1 MISNNLDFEIVN
13 ILIKK
18 LLITDMRSKSLHSI
32 FLINY
37 KIVLALNR
45 HNIKNLGLLLWYSDG
60 IIAALIHELVSC
72 YPLLLSNNFSPNI
85 AKRICDCMEL
95 LDCIADNPHTQP
107 LFLDANIPVYLFPF
121 LNTSS
126 KSSSLHYL
134 RLMSLSVIG
143 TLSKNSNDKTVVYL
157 LQTDIIPIMLF
168 LLENEQELI
177 QIVLLLLYI
186 RCLYLYFKR

>member
-1 MISNNLDFEIVN
+1 
-13 ILIKK
+13 
-18 LLITDMRSKSLHSI
+18 
-32 FLINY
+32 
-37 KIVLALNR
+37 
-45 HNIKNLGLLLWYSDG
+45 
-60 IIAALIHELVSC
+60 
-72 YPLLLSNNFSPNI
+72 
-85 AKRICDCMEL
+85 MEL

-177 QIVLLLLYI
+177 QIVLFIIYKMSIFVFQKIVENETGLKYI
-186 RCLYLYFKR
+186 CETEKRFNASIDF